1 MDPVEEEHQARR
13 AEKQAQQYVVFT
25 LLQNVSPAPVQNR
38 GSGKGKRRQFY
49 MTLTHVP
56 QTLENTIL
64 DLHKCQLA
72 EQLQRTT
79 QEHRAQSTRVE
90 AEQQR
95 QKDIV
100 QRDREVEVEGQRQ
113 VEINQ
118 IIEEWRNK
126 NADALDYKEQQNR
139 GDNGDLNV
147 DRNMQENIL
156 RIVSNIFYLLSINEY

>member
-1 MDPVEEEHQARR
+1 
-13 AEKQAQQYVVFT
+13 
-25 LLQNVSPAPVQNR
+25 
-38 GSGKGKRRQFY
+38 
-49 MTLTHVP
+49 
-56 QTLENTIL
+56 
-64 DLHKCQLA
+64 
-72 EQLQRTT
+72 
-79 QEHRAQSTRVE
+79 
-90 AEQQR
+90 
-95 QKDIV
+95 
-100 QRDREVEVEGQRQ
+100 